1 MSDAFLI
8 VSLVG
13 LVFTGL
19 ALLAPR
25 RPLVLTPVT
34 FFAGWVT
41 SELALFHVAWQVI
54 ATFVFVAFGA
64 LDDTT
69 GWVGLGITLVSWLG
83 LLVAY
88 RRHSGVA
95 PLLDEVIRNAI
106 PESLTRDDAPV
117 PLGPTISRRQLLSP
131 FRMRATDVQV
141 VRDLAYGEHRR
152 QRLDVY
158 RHADGATGRPVLLQ
172 IHGGAWVI
180 GNKRQQGQP
189 LMHDL
194 ASRGWVC
201 VAPNYR
207 LSPRATFPDHL
218 IDVKRALAWVREHI
232 HEHGGDPSFVVVT
245 GGSAGGHLAS
255 LLALTPNRAELQPGF
270 EHIDTSV
277 SACVPMYG
285 VFDFLDQHGVRG
297 RASMRPFLQPVV
309 MKCSPKKCRAL
320 WELASPVSQVNPDAP
335 PFFVVSSVHD
345 TLAWVEDTRHFVN
358 ALRAVSRNP
367 VLYAELR
374 HAQHAFDVMYT
385 VRTAHVV
392 HAIGRWL
399 DYLWT
404 SGGTE
409 TRQAPVSAGQPS
421 G

>member
-1 MSDAFLI
+1 VPDAFLI

-13 LVFTGL
+13 LAFTLL

-25 RPLVLTPVT
+25 RPFVLTPLI
-34 FFAGWVT
+34 FFAGWLT
-41 SELALFHVAWQVI
+41 GELALFHVAWQVV
-54 ATFVFVAFGA
+54 ATIVFVVLGA
-64 LDDTT
+64 LDGTT
-69 GWVGLGITLVSWLG
+69 GWIGLAITGVSWLG

-88 RRHSGVA
+88 RRHGGVA
-95 PLLDEVIRNAI
+95 PLLDEAMRNAI
-106 PESLTRDDAPV
+106 PESLAAADTPV
-117 PLGPTISRRQLLSP
+117 PIGPTISRRQLLSP
-131 FRMRATDVQV
+131 FRMRTADVEV
-141 VRDLAYGEHRR
+141 VRNLAYGEHKRN
-152 QRLDVY
+152 RLDVY

-189 LMHDL
+189 MMYDL

-218 IDVKRALAWVREHI
+218 VDVKRALAWVREHI

-245 GGSAGGHLAS
+245 GGSAGGHLAA
-255 LLALTPNRAELQPGF
+255 LLALTPNRPELQPGF
-270 EHIDTSV
+270 EHVDTSV

-285 VFDFLDQHGVRG
+285 VFDFLDQHKVRR

-309 MKCSPKKCRAL
+309 MKCSPTACRDS
-320 WELASPVSQVNPDAP
+320 WELASPISQVNPDAP

-345 TLAWVEDTRHFVN
+345 TLAWVEDARHFVQ
-358 ALRAVSRNP
+358 ALRQVSHEP

-385 VRTAHVV
+385 VRAAHVV

-399 DYLWT
+399 DYLW
-404 SGGTE
+404 SSRGTE
-409 TRQAPVSAGQPS
+409 SQPDAVSAGQPK